1 MKRLACLALLVSGCG
16 IPTDFTL
23 HTPVCPLPV
32 PMVTDTI
39 GLPLGCPFMMPDST
53 IVVLPGVRGI

>member
-1 MKRLACLALLVSGCG
+1 MRRLAVVLLLVPGCG

-32 PMVTDTI
+32 PMVADTL

-53 IVVLPGVRGI
+53 IVVLP